1 MKESMCKDIAS
12 KYFIFISKS
21 RRGVAPVIATLL
33 LVAIAVVGGSTVF
46 VFAQDS
52 FSTSQISGTSQVEYL
67 KIVGYDLRDAEKLF
81 LHDGTEILAKNCC
94 GFADGVKNSDERIAI
109 YLQNNSV
116 KTVTISELRFAGDDY
131 SFVPTS
137 KIGDNTKIGNG
148 HKPKLGEYI
157 IVNQYDQGTK
167 YLTVDESAAI
177 IQPGETVTLLL
188 DLKHK
193 LNMFGDSQIKITT
206 TNGNVVVSSLQTG
219 QSLL

>member
-33 LVAIAVVGGSTVF
+33 LVVIAVVGGSTVF
-46 VFAQDS
+46 VFFFFS

-67 KIVGYDLRDAEKLF
+67 KIIGYDLRDAEKLF

-193 LNMFGDSQIKITT
+193 LSMFGDSQIKITT

-219 QSLL
+219 QSSL